1 MKLVDTLLLSA
12 SVGFLIIGIYEIMMG
27 RFAENYWVLMMM
39 LICLF
44 IYGYRK
50 NERIEKEKSLQQ
62 KNIAQPKG
70 KQKSQN
76 KLKK

>member
-1 MKLVDTLLLSA
+1 MKLIDTLLLSA

-39 LICLF
+39 MISLF

-50 NERIEKEKSLQQ
+50 NLRVEKEKTQAAQKNSLQS
-62 KNIAQPKG
+62 KNKT
-70 KQKSQN
+70 KSS
-76 KLKK
+76 LKK

>member
-1 MKLVDTLLLSA
+1 MKLIDTLLLSA

-39 LICLF
+39 MISLF

-50 NERIEKEKSLQQ
+50 NLRVEKEKTQATQ
-62 KNIAQPKG
+62 KNSSQG
-70 KQKSQN
+70 KNKTKSS
-76 KLKK
+76 LKK

>member
-1 MKLVDTLLLSA
+1 MKLIDTLLLSA

-44 IYGYRK
+44 LYGYRK
-50 NERIEKEKSLQQ
+50 NLRVEKEKTQATQ
-62 KNIAQPKG
+62 KNSSQG
-70 KQKSQN
+70 KNKTKSG
-76 KLKK
+76 LKK

>member
-1 MKLVDTLLLSA
+1 MKLIDTLLLSA

-39 LICLF
+39 LISLF

-50 NERIEKEKSLQQ
+50 NLRVEREKTQATQ
-62 KNIAQPKG
+62 KNSSQG
-70 KQKSQN
+70 KNKTKSS
-76 KLKK
+76 LKK

>member
-1 MKLVDTLLLSA
+1 MKLIDTLLLSA

-39 LICLF
+39 LISLF

-50 NERIEKEKSLQQ
+50 NLRVEKEKTQATQ
-62 KNIAQPKG
+62 KNSSQG
-70 KQKSQN
+70 KNKIKSS
-76 KLKK
+76 LKK

>member
-1 MKLVDTLLLSA
+1 MKLIDTLLLSA

-39 LICLF
+39 LISLF

-50 NERIEKEKSLQQ
+50 NLRVEKEKMQVTQ
-62 KNIAQPKG
+62 KNSSQGKNKTKG
-70 KQKSQN
+70 S
-76 KLKK
+76 LKK